1 MGDVPLMT
9 ARLFKAVSHPVRV
22 AILEALR
29 DGPKCVCEFVPL
41 LDVDQPAASKHIA
54 ILRSEGLI
62 IGCKEG
68 QRLICRLAD
77 ETVLELLDL
86 SYGFLRER
94 WRKEGALWSEGGAE
108 SFAGRPVALARGRTD
123 SELTDPDGRDQK

>member
-1 MGDVPLMT
+1 MTGRRVITKDGGLDVGEVPLMA
-9 ARLFKAVSHPVRV
+9 ARFFKSVSHPVRV

-62 IGCKEG
+62 IGRKEG

-77 ETVLELLDL
+77 ETVTQLLDL
-86 SYGFLRER
+86 TYAFLRER
-94 WRKEGALWSEGGAE
+94 WVKEGLLWGAE
-108 SFAGRPVALARGRTD
+108 GSASL
-123 SELTDPDGRDQK
+123 